1 MGSAKL
7 ERGNKMSC
15 KSCSGS
21 SMCSARCPK
30 CASKKLAHEAGSH
43 YCYVCG
49 DFTAGHSLPGCNAMG
64 TVKASGPYRET
75 MLNGLSVAEK
85 HQLAVAKKNL
95 KTPEAILKVMGWP
108 TYQESRAIIERLE
121 PKRKRSSGLNSR
133 KRKSSKKRRSSRK

>member
-1 MGSAKL
+1 
-7 ERGNKMSC
+7 
-15 KSCSGS
+15 
-21 SMCSARCPK
+21 
-30 CASKKLAHEAGSH
+30 
-43 YCYVCG
+43 
-49 DFTAGHSLPGCNAMG
+49 MG